1 MQTTTYWYDTH
12 MWSLYAIYI
21 GQFQTPALL
30 IDGSLLTLLYRGMS
44 DYDAWNRN
52 YCLCLLAGWILF
64 SKIIKMIPHFLEFPQ
79 DMVFIPGMII
89 RFGDAKYFYP
99 VFLHFP
105 YTTRYPVAL
114 KQQIRTGFFWRSWAT
129 YTRSRLQHWTIQP

>member
-21 GQFQTPALL
+21 GQFQTPALH

-79 DMVFIPGMII
+79 DMVFIPGMIGFSYVHGI
-89 RFGDAKYFYP
+89 LNVWA
-99 VFLHFP
+99 LI
-105 YTTRYPVAL
+105 TRDNKVWG
-114 KQQIRTGFFWRSWAT
+114 R
-129 YTRSRLQHWTIQP
+129 